1 MKKFFTTLFVVIT
14 CMNISFAQMT
24 GELITGTLKAG
35 STPSSVIVALKS
47 STTFTGQLTNVQFT
61 FQVPNTV
68 TPQPT
73 VTIKSN
79 PLNAYIPTANYLT
92 LVSDENGYFNYLF
105 AATTVGSPTYNFIAG
120 QEFNALE
127 VDFSGGGPQNYEV
140 RLAQVPNGG
149 LSSQLNFYIEIS
161 GNDNT
166 NATSPF
172 YGAQV
177 VNSTLP
183 PYTGYSYVIY
193 TAGVVPVKL
202 TNFSAVKKNND
213 AILNWQVTNQDANS
227 NYFELERSFNGTDFS
242 KVGRVDVNLNSG
254 LSGSYAFTDVNA
266 AALRSNVLYYR
277 LKMVDKDNTVT
288 YSTIKNIR
296 LTSKAFSVNVYPN
309 PARQFSIVNIELENE
324 SSIIL
329 NLTDASG
336 KVLQKTQFNGF
347 KGLNQKQ
354 IDVSKFA
361 SGSYLLKVNSGNET
375 QTISILK
382 E

>member
-1 MKKFFTTLFVVIT
+1 M
-14 CMNISFAQMT
+14 SFAQMT
-24 GELITGTLKAG
+24 GELVTGTLKAG

-47 STTFTGQLTNVQFT
+47 SATFTGQLTNVQFT

-68 TPQPT
+68 TPQPI

-79 PLNAYIPTANYLT
+79 PLSAYIPTANYLT
-92 LVSDENGYFNYLF
+92 LVSNENGYFNYLF
-105 AATTVGSPTYNFIAG
+105 AATTVGSPTYSFMAG

-166 NATSPF
+166 NATAPF

-177 VNSTLP
+177 SNSTSP

-193 TAGVVPVKL
+193 TAGIVPIKL
-202 TNFSAVKKNND
+202 TNFSAIKKNND
-213 AILNWQVTNQDANS
+213 AILNWQVSNQDANS
-227 NYFELERSFNGTDFS
+227 NYFELQRSFNGTDFK
-242 KVGRVDVNLNSG
+242 KVGRVDVNLGSG
-254 LSGSYAFTDVNA
+254 LAGSYAFTDVNA
-266 AALRSNVLYYR
+266 AALRSTILYYR
-277 LKMVDKDNTVT
+277 LKMVDKDEK
-288 YSTIKNIR
+288 STLSAIKNIR
-296 LTSKAFSVNVYPN
+296 LTKKSFGVNVYPN
-309 PARQFSIVNIELENE
+309 PARQFSTVNIDLENE

-329 NLTDASG
+329 SLTDVSG
-336 KVLQKTQFNGF
+336 KLLQKTQFNGF

-354 IDVSKFA
+354 IDLS
-361 SGSYLLKVNSGNET
+361 NSQAVLT
-375 QTISILK
+375 S
-382 E
+382 